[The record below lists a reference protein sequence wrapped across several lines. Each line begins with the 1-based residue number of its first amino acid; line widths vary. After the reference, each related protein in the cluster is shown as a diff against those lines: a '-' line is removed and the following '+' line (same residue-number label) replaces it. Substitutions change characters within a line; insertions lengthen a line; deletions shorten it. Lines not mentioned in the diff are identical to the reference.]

1 MPGRRPYRQI
11 IDGVPMCPWIVPE
24 IFRKSLGFR
33 AAKDDVVQVTYPK
46 SGTHWV
52 QYITQ
57 LVLDKSGPVKG
68 YGEFTRNCRGI
79 EYTDSSDW
87 KSTLPMRLFFTH
99 QPLRRE
105 VMNEAAKYV
114 YVARNPW
121 DVCVSL
127 YRMITDVSLYQFE
140 DGTFAEFFEPFI
152 EGDLGYGSYFDHV
165 AAGYALKDEPNVFF
179 VTYEELKADTGS
191 MVLKLAHF
199 LGDSYGR
206 SLEEDE
212 ERLPNIL
219 EWSRPQHMRK
229 TMVVDFKANETS
241 QWDEL
246 FAEKKAKSKQG
257 YAGDKHRYAVVKE
270 ARVGSWKEYFTPELL
285 ARFEK
290 KIQEEGDKASFME
303 LWKDIREE
311 AIALSCSNR

>member
-24 IFRKSLGFR
+24 TFRKSLKFR
-33 AAKDDVVQVTYPK
+33 AAEEDVVQVTFPK

-57 LVLDKSGPVKG
+57 LILGKAGPATG
-68 YGEFTRNCRGI
+68 YNELTQNCRSI
-79 EYTDSSDW
+79 EYTDNADW
-87 KSTLPMRLFFTH
+87 KPAMPMRLFFTH

-105 VMNEAAKYV
+105 VMNAAAKYV

-127 YRMITDVSLYQFE
+127 FRMITDVSLYQFE
-140 DGTFAEFFEPFI
+140 DGTFEEFFEPFI
-152 EGDLGYGSYFDHV
+152 EADLGYGSYFDHV
-165 AAGYALKDEPNVFF
+165 AAGYAMKDEPNVFF
-179 VTYEELKADTGS
+179 FTYEELKADTQCT
-191 MVLKLAHF
+191 VLKLAHF

-206 SLEEDE
+206 ALQEDE
-212 ERLPNIL
+212 KRLQNIL
-219 EWSRPQHMRK
+219 EWSRPEHMRK
-229 TMVVDFKANETS
+229 TMVVDYKANEVP

-246 FAEKKAKSKQG
+246 FADKKASSKQG
-257 YAGDKHRYAVVKE
+257 YEGDKHKYAVVKE

-290 KIQEEGDKASFME
+290 KIQEQGHKASFME

-311 AIALSCSNR
+311 AILLSCRSV